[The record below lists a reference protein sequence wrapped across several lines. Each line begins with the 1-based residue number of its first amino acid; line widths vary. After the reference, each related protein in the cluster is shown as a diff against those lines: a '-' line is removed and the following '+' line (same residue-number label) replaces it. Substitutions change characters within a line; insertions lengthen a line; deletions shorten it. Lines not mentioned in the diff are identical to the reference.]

1 MAYRLSKITTRTGDD
16 GTTGLGDGT
25 RVSKSALRIR
35 AMGEIDELNSSLG
48 VLRAEPLPANIA
60 TIISRIQNQL
70 FDLGGEICIP
80 GHQIVSESHVLTL
93 DQAITEYNASLPPLT
108 EFILPA
114 GSRSAALAHVA
125 RTIARRAERSLVEL
139 GELEVVSAAAYQY
152 LNRLSDLL
160 FILARTLN
168 REAGQCDVCWTRE
181 PAPSTDSTAI
191 SSTMTPAKA
200 A

>member
-1 MAYRLSKITTRTGDD
+1 MSYRLSKITTRTGDD

-48 VLRAEPLPANIA
+48 VLRAESLPANIA
-60 TIISRIQNQL
+60 TVISRIQNQL

-80 GHQIVSESHVLTL
+80 GHQIVTESHVLTL

-125 RTIARRAERSLVEL
+125 RTISRRAERSLVEL

-168 REAGQCDVCWTRE
+168 REAGQSDVCWTRE

-191 SSTMTPAKA
+191 SSTMPPAKA